1 MATST
6 SLTRAPARKAP
17 VKLNAAATV
26 TAAAVLAK
34 ALATNPIIKTT
45 AQTAKKTAAKT
56 NAKSAV
62 KTATKP
68 TAKTTAPTT
77 ANVPDSGPE
86 VVKGKAKLVR
96 DSFTMP
102 KLEYLAIDALKRR
115 AAALAKP
122 SKKSEL
128 LRAGVKALSAMTD
141 KAFLAALQSVPT
153 IKTGR
158 PLKP

>member
-6 SLTRAPARKAP
+6 SLTRAPARKEP
-17 VKLNAAATV
+17 VKHNA

-34 ALATNPIIKTT
+34 APVTNPVSKTT
-45 AQTAKKTAAKT
+45 AKTVAKAK
-56 NAKSAV
+56 AKSAV

-68 TAKTTAPTT
+68 TTNTTARTA
-77 ANVPDSGPE
+77 ANVVDSGVE

-102 KLEYLAIDALKRR
+102 KLEYLVIDALKRR

>member
-6 SLTRAPARKAP
+6 TLTRAPARKAAP
-17 VKLNAAATV
+17 KRNAAAAV
-26 TAAAVLAK
+26 TAPVVLAK
-34 ALATNPIIKTT
+34 AAATNQASATT
-45 AQTAKKTAAKT
+45 AKATAKATKKSPALKNKTAAP
-56 NAKSAV
+56 SAAN
-62 KTATKP
+62 TA
-68 TAKTTAPTT
+68 
-77 ANVPDSGPE
+77 DSGVE

-102 KLEYLAIDALKRR
+102 KLEYLVIDALKRR
-115 AAALAKP
+115 AEALAKP

-141 KAFLAALQSVPT
+141 KAFLAALESVPT

-158 PLKP
+158 PVKP